1 MNKAVNERETKPI
14 ANGKEVGSSDWLGK
28 VIYYGSFF
36 LISCAVSAIVTKL
49 LLMLRQSPQQ

>member
-1 MNKAVNERETKPI
+1 MNETNNEHETKRI

-28 VIYYGSFF
+28 LVYYGSLF
-36 LISCAVSAIVTKL
+36 LISCAVSAIATKL